1 MVTAATLWQV
11 YVLQME
17 PGRSLIILK
26 LTGSVN
32 VGAD

>member
-1 MVTAATLWQV
+1 MVTAATVWQV
-11 YVLQME
+11 FILHME
-17 PGRSLIILK
+17 PGRSLITFK